1 MTHGH
6 DANPD
11 DVTTLIHRA
20 RSGDGSSAERLF
32 PLVYDELRAAAR
44 RALAREQVGHTLH
57 ATELVH
63 EAFFKL
69 VGSEVPADGSE
80 DWRDRAHFLAIAAR
94 AMRQVLVE
102 HARRRLADK
111 RGGGAVHVT
120 LGAADS
126 AHVAGDEALVALDE
140 ALDRLGVAKPRL
152 RALVEHRFFAG
163 MSERETAV
171 ALGISERTAQREWAL
186 ARAWLYRELYPSPDG
201 AGPAGASA

>member
-1 MTHGH
+1 MMHTPE
-6 DANPD
+6 AD
-11 DVTTLIHRA
+11 DVTVLVHRV
-20 RSGDGSSAERLF
+20 RSGDTASAERLF

-44 RALAREQVGHTLH
+44 RALAREQPGHTLH

-69 VGSEVPADGSE
+69 LGSEVSVDESGE
-80 DWRDRAHFLAIAAR
+80 WQDRAHFLAIAAR

-102 HARRRLADK
+102 HARRRLAEK

-126 AHVAGDEALVALDE
+126 AHVAGDEAIVALDE
-140 ALDRLGVAKPRL
+140 ALDRLGAVKPRL

-163 MSERETAV
+163 MSERETAA

-201 AGPAGASA
+201 TGPATTDA